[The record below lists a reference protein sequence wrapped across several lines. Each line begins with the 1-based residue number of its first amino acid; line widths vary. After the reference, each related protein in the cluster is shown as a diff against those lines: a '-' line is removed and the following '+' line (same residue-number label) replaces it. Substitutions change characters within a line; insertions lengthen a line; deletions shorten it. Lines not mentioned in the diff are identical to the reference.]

1 MTLVRSS
8 NTISDQK
15 ELENYWASVY
25 LDGDRFDSAED
36 GIVVTDAG
44 GAIRFSNNTAH
55 KLLGFS
61 VDRARGLC
69 LSEFLTILDE
79 STSLA
84 IADPVARCLD
94 SNSAVILGNYD
105 VMVTHDG
112 VEVPIAGS
120 ATPIT
125 NANGKCVGAV
135 FVVRDVTPTRLL
147 LRRISYAVPDD
158 KQINLLT
165 RKQFLH
171 RIEQLL
177 GAMSDIHEH
186 ALIMVQCKNLPE
198 IESDLGNE
206 AGEVLSSQLVRIFQ
220 SELRED
226 DQLAK
231 LGSDDFGILLT
242 HCPRRQ
248 AQWIMR
254 RIKQALRHYRLNWRH
269 VSKQLDFRIDIL
281 FMYGKDYTQVDRFV
295 GVDSLVY
302 DEDGRQLYS

>member
-1 MTLVRSS
+1 M
-8 NTISDQK
+8 
-15 ELENYWASVY
+15 
-25 LDGDRFDSAED
+25 
-36 GIVVTDAG
+36 
-44 GAIRFSNNTAH
+44 
-55 KLLGFS
+55 
-61 VDRARGLC
+61 
-69 LSEFLTILDE
+69 
-79 STSLA
+79 
-84 IADPVARCLD
+84 
-94 SNSAVILGNYD
+94 
-105 VMVTHDG
+105 
-112 VEVPIAGS
+112 
-120 ATPIT
+120 
-125 NANGKCVGAV
+125 
-135 FVVRDVTPTRLL
+135 
-147 LRRISYAVPDD
+147 PDD